1 MGDSYIYKNQKKL
14 RWGYTTGTCAAA
26 ASLAAAVM
34 LLQGRRM
41 EQVSLTTPKGVRLDL
56 EVEEMDIK
64 ENCVCCGVRKDA
76 GDDPDVTDGL
86 MVYSQVRLPDADSG
100 GAGDAREAGNAREAG
115 DNTDAGDNRNACGD
129 YVYEK
134 DGLRLNLSG
143 GVGVGRVTRCGLNCE
158 VGKAAIN
165 PVPRQMIFEQVAGVC
180 REAGFKGVLSIE
192 IRVPEALKVA
202 DKTFNS
208 RLGIRGG
215 ISILGT
221 SGMVE
226 PMSETA
232 LLDTIRLELRQRIRN
247 GEKNLLVTPGN
258 YGENFVGTVLG
269 LGLGQAVKCSNFI
282 GSTIDMA
289 VEEGAESILLIG
301 HGGKLIKLA
310 AGIMNTHSSWA
321 DGRMEILAAH
331 GAACGAKREMV
342 EQILEAVTVDEGLGL
357 LETEDGLR
365 EQVMKRVMAR
375 LEQYVKQRAGGRLR
389 AEVIVFTNERGIL
402 GSTTG
407 ADDMLLY
414 FTDRI
419 SNR

>member
-1 MGDSYIYKNQKKL
+1 MADSYIYKNQKKL

-56 EVEEMDIK
+56 EVEEMDIR

-86 MVYSQVRLPDADSG
+86 MVYSQVRLPDADGG
-100 GAGDAREAGNAREAG
+100 GAGDARE
-115 DNTDAGDNRNACGD
+115 AGDNRNACGD

-143 GVGVGRVTRCGLNCE
+143 GVGVGRVTRWGLSCE

-232 LLDTIRLELRQRIRN
+232 LLDTIRLELRQRIRK

-258 YGENFVGTVLG
+258 YGESFVGNVLG

-357 LETEDGLR
+357 LETEGGLR

>member
-34 LLQGRRM
+34 LLRGRRM

-56 EVEEMDIK
+56 EVEEMETGK
-64 ENCVCCGVRKDA
+64 NCVCCGVRKDA

-100 GAGDAREAGNAREAG
+100 GAGDAREAGDNTEAG
-115 DNTDAGDNRNACGD
+115 DDRNACGD

-143 GVGVGRVTRCGLNCE
+143 GVGVGRVTQCGLSCE

-180 REAGFKGVLSIE
+180 RESGFKGVLSIE

-208 RLGIRGG
+208 RLGIQGG

-232 LLDTIRLELRQRIRN
+232 LLDTIRLELRQRIRK

-258 YGENFVGTVLG
+258 YGESFVGTVLG

-289 VEEGAESILLIG
+289 VEEGAESMLLIG

-331 GAACGAKREMV
+331 GAACGAKRELV
-342 EQILEAVTVDEGLGL
+342 EQIMEAVTVDEGLRL

-375 LEQYVKQRAGGRLR
+375 LEQYVKRRAGGRLR

-402 GSTTG
+402 GATTG

-414 FTDRI
+414 FT
-419 SNR
+419 NRLRNR

>member
-56 EVEEMDIK
+56 EVEEMDTG
-64 ENCVCCGVRKDA
+64 ENRVSCGVRKDA

-86 MVYSQVRLPDADSG
+86 MVYSQVRLPDADSVDVS
-100 GAGDAREAGNAREAG
+100 GAG
-115 DNTDAGDNRNACGD
+115 GD

-143 GVGVGRVTRCGLNCE
+143 GVGVGRVTQCGLSCE

-180 REAGFKGVLSIE
+180 RESGFKGVLSIE
-192 IRVPEALKVA
+192 IRVPGAFKVA

-208 RLGIRGG
+208 RLGIQGG

-232 LLDTIRLELRQRIRN
+232 LLDTIRLELRQRIRK

-258 YGENFVGTVLG
+258 YGENFVGNVLG

-331 GAACGAKREMV
+331 GAACGAKRELV
-342 EQILEAVTVDEGLGL
+342 EQILEAVTVDEGLRL

-365 EQVMKRVMAR
+365 EQVMKRVMMR
-375 LEQYVKQRAGGRLR
+375 LEQHVKRRAGGRLR

-402 GSTTG
+402 GATTG
-407 ADDMLLY
+407 ADSLLTY

-419 SNR
+419 RNR

>member
-34 LLQGRRM
+34 LLRGRRM

-56 EVEEMDIK
+56 EVEEMETGK
-64 ENCVCCGVRKDA
+64 NCVCCGVRKDA

-100 GAGDAREAGNAREAG
+100 GAGDAREAGDNTEAG
-115 DNTDAGDNRNACGD
+115 DDRNDCGD

-134 DGLRLNLSG
+134 DGLRLILSG
-143 GVGVGRVTRCGLNCE
+143 GVGVGRVTQCGLSCE

-180 REAGFKGVLSIE
+180 RESGFKGVLSIE

-208 RLGIRGG
+208 RLGIQGG

-331 GAACGAKREMV
+331 GAACGAKRELV
-342 EQILEAVTVDEGLGL
+342 EQILEAVTVDEGLRL

-375 LEQYVKQRAGGRLR
+375 LEQHVKQRAGGRLR

-402 GSTTG
+402 GATTG

-414 FTDRI
+414 FT
-419 SNR
+419 NRLRNR

>member
-34 LLQGRRM
+34 LLRGRRM

-56 EVEEMDIK
+56 EVEEMETG

-100 GAGDAREAGNAREAG
+100 GAGDAREAGDNTEAG
-115 DNTDAGDNRNACGD
+115 DDRNACGD

-134 DGLRLNLSG
+134 DGLRLILSG
-143 GVGVGRVTRCGLNCE
+143 GVGVGRVTQCGLSCE

-180 REAGFKGVLSIE
+180 RESGFKGVLSIE

-208 RLGIRGG
+208 RLGIQGG

-232 LLDTIRLELRQRIRN
+232 LLDTIRLELRQRIRK

-258 YGENFVGTVLG
+258 YGESFVGTVLG

-289 VEEGAESILLIG
+289 VEEGAESMLLIG

-331 GAACGAKREMV
+331 GAACGAKESWWN
-342 EQILEAVTVDEGLGL
+342 
-357 LETEDGLR
+357 
-365 EQVMKRVMAR
+365 R
-375 LEQYVKQRAGGRLR
+375 LWKQ
-389 AEVIVFTNERGIL
+389 
-402 GSTTG
+402 
-407 ADDMLLY
+407 
-414 FTDRI
+414 
-419 SNR
+419 

>member
-34 LLQGRRM
+34 LLRGRRM

-56 EVEEMDIK
+56 EVEEMETGK
-64 ENCVCCGVRKDA
+64 NCVCCGVRKDA

-100 GAGDAREAGNAREAG
+100 GAGDAREAGDNTEAG
-115 DNTDAGDNRNACGD
+115 DDRNACGD

-134 DGLRLNLSG
+134 DGLRLILSG
-143 GVGVGRVTRCGLNCE
+143 GVGVGRVTQCGLSCE

-180 REAGFKGVLSIE
+180 RESGFKGVLSIE

-208 RLGIRGG
+208 RLGIQGG

-232 LLDTIRLELRQRIRN
+232 LLDTIRLELRQRIRK

-331 GAACGAKREMV
+331 GAACGAKRELV
-342 EQILEAVTVDEGLGL
+342 EQIMEAVTVDEGLRL

-375 LEQYVKQRAGGRLR
+375 LEQYVKRRAGGRLR

-402 GSTTG
+402 GATTG

-414 FTDRI
+414 FT
-419 SNR
+419 NRLRNR

>member
-1 MGDSYIYKNQKKL
+1 MADSYIYKNQKKL

-56 EVEEMDIK
+56 EVEEMDTG
-64 ENCVCCGVRKDA
+64 ENRVSCGVRKDA

-86 MVYSQVRLPDADSG
+86 MVYSQVRLPDADSVDVS
-100 GAGDAREAGNAREAG
+100 GAG
-115 DNTDAGDNRNACGD
+115 GD

-143 GVGVGRVTRCGLNCE
+143 GVGVGRVTQCGLSCE

-180 REAGFKGVLSIE
+180 RESGFKGVLSIE
-192 IRVPEALKVA
+192 IRVPGAFKVA

-208 RLGIRGG
+208 RLGIQGG

-232 LLDTIRLELRQRIRN
+232 LLDTIRLELRQRIRK

-258 YGENFVGTVLG
+258 YGENFVGNVLG

-331 GAACGAKREMV
+331 GAACGAKRELV
-342 EQILEAVTVDEGLGL
+342 EQILEAVTVDEGLRL

-365 EQVMKRVMAR
+365 EQVMKRVMGR
-375 LEQYVKQRAGGRLR
+375 LEQHMKRRAGERLR
-389 AEVIVFTNERGIL
+389 AEAIVFTNERGIL
-402 GSTTG
+402 GATTG
-407 ADDMLLY
+407 ADDLLMF
-414 FTDRI
+414 FTDRMR
-419 SNR
+419 NR

>member
-34 LLQGRRM
+34 LLRGRRM

-56 EVEEMDIK
+56 EVEEMETG

-100 GAGDAREAGNAREAG
+100 GAGDAREAGDNTEAG
-115 DNTDAGDNRNACGD
+115 DDRNACGD

-134 DGLRLNLSG
+134 DGLRLILSG
-143 GVGVGRVTRCGLNCE
+143 GVGVGRVTQCGLSCE

-180 REAGFKGVLSIE
+180 RESGFKGVLSIE

-208 RLGIRGG
+208 RLGIQGG

-232 LLDTIRLELRQRIRN
+232 LLDTIRLELRQRIRK

-258 YGENFVGTVLG
+258 YGESFVGTVLG

-289 VEEGAESILLIG
+289 VEEGAESMLLIG

-331 GAACGAKREMV
+331 GAACGAKRELV
-342 EQILEAVTVDEGLGL
+342 EQIMEAVTVDEGLRL

-402 GSTTG
+402 GATTG

-414 FTDRI
+414 FT
-419 SNR
+419 NRLRNR

>member
-34 LLQGRRM
+34 LLRGRRM

-56 EVEEMDIK
+56 EVEEMETG
-64 ENCVCCGVRKDA
+64 ENYVCCGVRKDA

-100 GAGDAREAGNAREAG
+100 GAGDAREAGDNTEAG
-115 DNTDAGDNRNACGD
+115 DDRNACGD

-134 DGLRLNLSG
+134 DGLRLILSG
-143 GVGVGRVTRCGLNCE
+143 GVGVGRVTQCGLSCE

-180 REAGFKGVLSIE
+180 RESGFKGVLSIE

-208 RLGIRGG
+208 RLGIQGG

-331 GAACGAKREMV
+331 GAACGAKRELV

-357 LETEDGLR
+357 LETEGGLR

-375 LEQYVKQRAGGRLR
+375 LEQHVKQRAGGRLR

>member
-34 LLQGRRM
+34 LLRGRRM

-56 EVEEMDIK
+56 EVEEMETGK
-64 ENCVCCGVRKDA
+64 NCVCCGVRKDA

-86 MVYSQVRLPDADSG
+86 MVYSQVRLPGADSG
-100 GAGDAREAGNAREAG
+100 GAGDAREAGDNTEAG
-115 DNTDAGDNRNACGD
+115 DDRNDCGD

-134 DGLRLNLSG
+134 DGLRLILSG
-143 GVGVGRVTRCGLNCE
+143 GVGVGRVTQCGLSCE

-180 REAGFKGVLSIE
+180 REAGFKGALSIE

-208 RLGIRGG
+208 RLGIQGG

-232 LLDTIRLELRQRIRN
+232 LLDTIRLELRQRIRK

-258 YGENFVGTVLG
+258 YGESFVDTVLG

-342 EQILEAVTVDEGLGL
+342 EQILEAVTVDEGLRL

>member
-34 LLQGRRM
+34 LLRGRRM

-56 EVEEMDIK
+56 EVEEMETGK
-64 ENCVCCGVRKDA
+64 NCVCCGVRKDA

-100 GAGDAREAGNAREAG
+100 GAGDAREAGDNTEAG
-115 DNTDAGDNRNACGD
+115 DDRNDCGD

-134 DGLRLNLSG
+134 DGLRLILSG
-143 GVGVGRVTRCGLNCE
+143 GVGVGRVTQCGLSCE

-180 REAGFKGVLSIE
+180 RESGFKGVLSIE

-208 RLGIRGG
+208 RLGIQGG

-232 LLDTIRLELRQRIRN
+232 LLDTIRLELRQRIRK

-258 YGENFVGTVLG
+258 YGESFVDTVLG

-331 GAACGAKREMV
+331 GAACGAKRELV
-342 EQILEAVTVDEGLGL
+342 EQIMEAVTVDEGLRL

-375 LEQYVKQRAGGRLR
+375 LEQYVKRRAGGRLR

-402 GSTTG
+402 GATTG

-414 FTDRI
+414 FT
-419 SNR
+419 NRLRNR

>member
-34 LLQGRRM
+34 LLRGRRM

-56 EVEEMDIK
+56 EVEEMETG

-100 GAGDAREAGNAREAG
+100 GAGDAREAGDNTEAG
-115 DNTDAGDNRNACGD
+115 DDRNACGD

-134 DGLRLNLSG
+134 DGLRLILSG
-143 GVGVGRVTRCGLNCE
+143 GVGVGRVTQCGLSCE

-180 REAGFKGVLSIE
+180 RESGFKGVLSIE

-208 RLGIRGG
+208 RLGIQGG

-232 LLDTIRLELRQRIRN
+232 LLDTIRLELRQRIRK

-289 VEEGAESILLIG
+289 VEEGAESMLLIG

-331 GAACGAKREMV
+331 GAACGAKRELV
-342 EQILEAVTVDEGLGL
+342 EQIMEAVTVDEGLRL

-375 LEQYVKQRAGGRLR
+375 LEQYVKRRAGGRLR

-402 GSTTG
+402 GATTG

-414 FTDRI
+414 FT
-419 SNR
+419 NRLRNR

>member
-1 MGDSYIYKNQKKL
+1 MADSYIYKNQKKL

-56 EVEEMDIK
+56 EVEEMDTG
-64 ENCVCCGVRKDA
+64 ENRVSCGVRKDA

-86 MVYSQVRLPDADSG
+86 MVYSQVRLPDADSVDVS
-100 GAGDAREAGNAREAG
+100 GAG
-115 DNTDAGDNRNACGD
+115 GD

-134 DGLRLNLSG
+134 DG
-143 GVGVGRVTRCGLNCE
+143 GVGVGRVTQCGLSCE

-180 REAGFKGVLSIE
+180 RESGFKGVLSIE
-192 IRVPEALKVA
+192 IRVPGAFKVA

-232 LLDTIRLELRQRIRN
+232 LLDTIRLELRQRIRK

-258 YGENFVGTVLG
+258 YGENFVGNVLG

-331 GAACGAKREMV
+331 GAACGAKRELV
-342 EQILEAVTVDEGLGL
+342 EQILEAVTVDEGLRL

-365 EQVMKRVMAR
+365 EQVMKRVMGR
-375 LEQYVKQRAGGRLR
+375 LEQHMKRRAGERLR
-389 AEVIVFTNERGIL
+389 AEAIVFTNERGIL
-402 GSTTG
+402 GATTG
-407 ADDMLLY
+407 ADDLLMF
-414 FTDRI
+414 FTDRMR
-419 SNR
+419 NR

>member
-34 LLQGRRM
+34 LLRGRRM

-56 EVEEMDIK
+56 EVEEMETG

-100 GAGDAREAGNAREAG
+100 GAGDAREAGDNTEAG
-115 DNTDAGDNRNACGD
+115 DDRNACGD

-134 DGLRLNLSG
+134 DGLRLILSG
-143 GVGVGRVTRCGLNCE
+143 GVGVGRVTQCGLSCE

-180 REAGFKGVLSIE
+180 RESGFKGVLSIE

-208 RLGIRGG
+208 RLGIQGG

-232 LLDTIRLELRQRIRN
+232 LLDTIRLELRQRIRK

-258 YGENFVGTVLG
+258 YGESFVGTVLG

-289 VEEGAESILLIG
+289 VEEGAESMLLIG

-375 LEQYVKQRAGGRLR
+375 LEQHVKQRAGGRLR

-402 GSTTG
+402 GATTG

-414 FTDRI
+414 FT
-419 SNR
+419 NRLRNR

>member
-34 LLQGRRM
+34 LLRGRRM

-56 EVEEMDIK
+56 EVEEMETG

-100 GAGDAREAGNAREAG
+100 GAGDAREAG
-115 DNTDAGDNRNACGD
+115 DDRNACGD

-134 DGLRLNLSG
+134 DGLRLILSG
-143 GVGVGRVTRCGLNCE
+143 GVGVGRVTKCGLSCE

-180 REAGFKGVLSIE
+180 RESGFKGVLSIE

-208 RLGIRGG
+208 RLGIQGG

-232 LLDTIRLELRQRIRN
+232 LLDTIRLELRQRIRK

-331 GAACGAKREMV
+331 GAACGAKRELV
-342 EQILEAVTVDEGLGL
+342 EQIMEAVTVDEGLRL

-375 LEQYVKQRAGGRLR
+375 LEQYVKRRAGGRLR

-414 FTDRI
+414 FT
-419 SNR
+419 NRLRNR

>member
-34 LLQGRRM
+34 LLQDRRM

-56 EVEEMDIK
+56 EVEEMETGK
-64 ENCVCCGVRKDA
+64 KYVSCGVRKDA

-86 MVYSQVRLPDADSG
+86 MVYSVVRMPGKDDADTG
-100 GAGDAREAGNAREAG
+100 
-115 DNTDAGDNRNACGD
+115 GD
-129 YVYEK
+129 YVYEE
-134 DGLRLNLSG
+134 DGFCLNLSG
-143 GVGVGRVTRCGLNCE
+143 GVGVGRVTQDGLSCE
-158 VGKAAIN
+158 VGKTAIN
-165 PVPRQMIFEQVAGVC
+165 PVPRQMIFSQVAGVC
-180 REAGFKGVLSIE
+180 RESGFKGILFIE
-192 IRVPEALKVA
+192 IRVPGAIKVA

-208 RLGIRGG
+208 RLGIQGG

-232 LLDTIRLELRQRIRN
+232 LLDTIRLELRQRIRK
-247 GEKNLLVTPGN
+247 GEKILLVTPGN
-258 YGENFVGTVLG
+258 YGENFVGNVLG

-289 VEEGAESILLIG
+289 VEEGAEAVLLIG

-331 GAACGAKREMV
+331 GAACGAKRELV
-342 EQILEAVTVDEGLGL
+342 EQILEAVTVDEGLRL

-365 EQVMKRVMAR
+365 EQVMKRVMGR
-375 LEQYVKQRAGGRLR
+375 LEQHVKRRAGEGLR
-389 AEVIVFTNERGIL
+389 AEAIVFTNERGIL
-402 GSTTG
+402 GATTG
-407 ADDMLLY
+407 ADDLLMY
-414 FTDRI
+414 FTDRMR
-419 SNR
+419 NR

>member
-34 LLQGRRM
+34 LLRGRRM

-56 EVEEMDIK
+56 EVEEMETGK
-64 ENCVCCGVRKDA
+64 NCVCCGVRKDA

-100 GAGDAREAGNAREAG
+100 GAGDAREAGDNTEAG
-115 DNTDAGDNRNACGD
+115 DDRNDCGD

-134 DGLRLNLSG
+134 DGLRLILSG
-143 GVGVGRVTRCGLNCE
+143 GVGVGRVTQCGLSCE

-180 REAGFKGVLSIE
+180 RESGFKGVLSIE

-208 RLGIRGG
+208 RLGIQGG

-331 GAACGAKREMV
+331 GAACGAKRELV
-342 EQILEAVTVDEGLGL
+342 EQILEAVTVDEGLRL

-375 LEQYVKQRAGGRLR
+375 LEQHVKQRAGGRLR

>member
-34 LLQGRRM
+34 LLRGRRM

-56 EVEEMDIK
+56 EVEEMETG

-100 GAGDAREAGNAREAG
+100 GAGDAREAG
-115 DNTDAGDNRNACGD
+115 DDRNACGD

-134 DGLRLNLSG
+134 DGLRLILSG
-143 GVGVGRVTRCGLNCE
+143 GVGVGRVTQCGLSCE

-180 REAGFKGVLSIE
+180 RESGFKGVLSIE

-208 RLGIRGG
+208 RLGIQGG

-232 LLDTIRLELRQRIRN
+232 LLDTIRLELRQRIRK

-331 GAACGAKREMV
+331 GAACGAKRELV
-342 EQILEAVTVDEGLGL
+342 EQIMEAVTVDEGLRL

-375 LEQYVKQRAGGRLR
+375 LEQYVKRRAGGRLR

-402 GSTTG
+402 GATTG

-414 FTDRI
+414 FT
-419 SNR
+419 NRLRNR

>member
-56 EVEEMDIK
+56 EVEEMDIR

-86 MVYSQVRLPDADSG
+86 MVYSQVRLPDADGG
-100 GAGDAREAGNAREAG
+100 GAGDARE
-115 DNTDAGDNRNACGD
+115 AGDNRNACGD

-143 GVGVGRVTRCGLNCE
+143 GVGVGRVTRWGLSCE

-247 GEKNLLVTPGN
+247 EEKNLLVTPGN

-331 GAACGAKREMV
+331 GAACGAKRELV
-342 EQILEAVTVDEGLGL
+342 EQILEAVTVDEGLRL

-375 LEQYVKQRAGGRLR
+375 LEQHVKQRAGGRLR

>member
-56 EVEEMDIK
+56 EVEEMDTG
-64 ENCVCCGVRKDA
+64 ENRVSCGVRKDA

-86 MVYSQVRLPDADSG
+86 MVYSQVRLPDADSVDVS
-100 GAGDAREAGNAREAG
+100 GAG
-115 DNTDAGDNRNACGD
+115 GD

-143 GVGVGRVTRCGLNCE
+143 GVGVGRVTQCGLSCE

-180 REAGFKGVLSIE
+180 RESGFKGVLSIE
-192 IRVPEALKVA
+192 IRVPGAFKVA

-208 RLGIRGG
+208 RLGIQGG

-331 GAACGAKREMV
+331 GAACGAKRELV
-342 EQILEAVTVDEGLGL
+342 EQILEAVTVDEGLRL

-365 EQVMKRVMAR
+365 EQVMKRVMGR
-375 LEQYVKQRAGGRLR
+375 LEQHMKRRAGERLR
-389 AEVIVFTNERGIL
+389 AEAIVFTNERGIL
-402 GSTTG
+402 GATTG
-407 ADDMLLY
+407 ADDLLMF
-414 FTDRI
+414 FTDRMR
-419 SNR
+419 NR

>member
-41 EQVSLTTPKGVRLDL
+41 EQVSLTTPKGIRLDL
-56 EVEEMDIK
+56 EVEEMDPG
-64 ENCVCCGVRKDA
+64 ENSVSCGVRKDA

-86 MVYSQVRLPDADSG
+86 MVYSQVRLPDADSVDVS
-100 GAGDAREAGNAREAG
+100 GAG
-115 DNTDAGDNRNACGD
+115 GD

-143 GVGVGRVTRCGLNCE
+143 GVGVGRVTQCGLSCE

-180 REAGFKGVLSIE
+180 RESGFKGVLSIE
-192 IRVPEALKVA
+192 IRVPGAFKVA

-208 RLGIRGG
+208 RLGIQGG

-232 LLDTIRLELRQRIRN
+232 LLDTIRLELRQRIRK

-258 YGENFVGTVLG
+258 YGESFVGNVLG

-331 GAACGAKREMV
+331 GAACGAKRELV
-342 EQILEAVTVDEGLGL
+342 EQILEAVTVDEGLRL

-365 EQVMKRVMAR
+365 EQVMKRVMGR
-375 LEQYVKQRAGGRLR
+375 LEQHMKRRAGERLR
-389 AEVIVFTNERGIL
+389 AEAIVFTNERGIL
-402 GSTTG
+402 GATTG
-407 ADDMLLY
+407 ADDLLMF
-414 FTDRI
+414 FTDRMR
-419 SNR
+419 NR

>member
-34 LLQGRRM
+34 LLRGRRM

-56 EVEEMDIK
+56 EVEEMDIR

-100 GAGDAREAGNAREAG
+100 GAGDAREAGDNTEAG
-115 DNTDAGDNRNACGD
+115 DDRNACGD

-143 GVGVGRVTRCGLNCE
+143 GVGVGRVTQCGLSCE

-180 REAGFKGVLSIE
+180 RESGFKGVLSIE

-208 RLGIRGG
+208 RLGIQGG

-331 GAACGAKREMV
+331 GAACGAKRELV

-357 LETEDGLR
+357 LETEGGLR

-375 LEQYVKQRAGGRLR
+375 LEQHVKQRAGGRLR

-402 GSTTG
+402 GATTG

>member
-1 MGDSYIYKNQKKL
+1 MGIHHRYLCGSGFLGSCRYVVAGQ
-14 RWGYTTGTCAAA
+14 
-26 ASLAAAVM
+26 
-34 LLQGRRM
+34 

-56 EVEEMDIK
+56 EVEEMDTG
-64 ENCVCCGVRKDA
+64 ENRVSCGVRKDA

-86 MVYSQVRLPDADSG
+86 MVYSQVRLPDADSVDVS
-100 GAGDAREAGNAREAG
+100 GAG
-115 DNTDAGDNRNACGD
+115 GD

-143 GVGVGRVTRCGLNCE
+143 GVGVGRVTQCGLSCE

-180 REAGFKGVLSIE
+180 RESGFKGVLSIE
-192 IRVPEALKVA
+192 IRVPGAFKVA

-208 RLGIRGG
+208 RLGIQGG

-232 LLDTIRLELRQRIRN
+232 LLDTIRLELRQRIRK

-258 YGENFVGTVLG
+258 YGENFVGNVLG

-331 GAACGAKREMV
+331 GAACGAKRELV
-342 EQILEAVTVDEGLGL
+342 EQILEAVTVDEGLRL

-365 EQVMKRVMAR
+365 EQVMKRVMGR
-375 LEQYVKQRAGGRLR
+375 LEQHMKRRAGERLR
-389 AEVIVFTNERGIL
+389 AEAIVFTNERGIL
-402 GSTTG
+402 GATTG
-407 ADDMLLY
+407 ADDLLMF
-414 FTDRI
+414 FTDRMR
-419 SNR
+419 NR

>member
-1 MGDSYIYKNQKKL
+1 MG
-14 RWGYTTGTCAAA
+14 RGT
-26 ASLAAAVM
+26 
-34 LLQGRRM
+34 Q
-41 EQVSLTTPKGVRLDL
+41 
-56 EVEEMDIK
+56 
-64 ENCVCCGVRKDA
+64 
-76 GDDPDVTDGL
+76 
-86 MVYSQVRLPDADSG
+86 
-100 GAGDAREAGNAREAG
+100 
-115 DNTDAGDNRNACGD
+115 
-129 YVYEK
+129 
-134 DGLRLNLSG
+134 
-143 GVGVGRVTRCGLNCE
+143 CGLSCE

-180 REAGFKGVLSIE
+180 RESGFKGVLSIE
-192 IRVPEALKVA
+192 IRVPGAFEVA
-202 DKTFNS
+202 HRTFNS

-221 SGMVE
+221 SGIVE

-232 LLDTIRLELRQRIRN
+232 LLDTIRLELRQRIRK

-258 YGENFVGTVLG
+258 YGESFVGNVLG

-331 GAACGAKREMV
+331 GAACGAKRELV
-342 EQILEAVTVDEGLGL
+342 EQILEAVTVDEGLRL

-365 EQVMKRVMAR
+365 EQVMKRVMGR
-375 LEQYVKQRAGGRLR
+375 LEQHVKRRAGEGLR
-389 AEVIVFTNERGIL
+389 AEAIVFTNERGIL
-402 GSTTG
+402 GATTG
-407 ADDMLLY
+407 ADDLLMY
-414 FTDRI
+414 FTDRMR
-419 SNR
+419 NR

>member
-34 LLQGRRM
+34 LLRGRRM

-56 EVEEMDIK
+56 EVEEMETG

-100 GAGDAREAGNAREAG
+100 GAGDAREAGDNTEAG
-115 DNTDAGDNRNACGD
+115 DDRNACGD

-134 DGLRLNLSG
+134 DGLRLILSG
-143 GVGVGRVTRCGLNCE
+143 GVGVGRVTQCGLSCE

-180 REAGFKGVLSIE
+180 RESGFKGVLSIE

-208 RLGIRGG
+208 RLGIQGG

-232 LLDTIRLELRQRIRN
+232 LLDTIRLELRQRIRK

-258 YGENFVGTVLG
+258 YGESFVGTVLG

-289 VEEGAESILLIG
+289 VDEGAESMLLIG

-331 GAACGAKREMV
+331 GAACGAKRELV
-342 EQILEAVTVDEGLGL
+342 EQIMEAVTVDEGLRL

-375 LEQYVKQRAGGRLR
+375 LEQYVKRRAGGRLR

-402 GSTTG
+402 GATTG

-414 FTDRI
+414 FT
-419 SNR
+419 NRLRNR

>member
-34 LLQGRRM
+34 LLRGRRM

-56 EVEEMDIK
+56 EVEEMETGK
-64 ENCVCCGVRKDA
+64 NCVCCGVRKDA

-100 GAGDAREAGNAREAG
+100 GAGDAREAGDNTEAG
-115 DNTDAGDNRNACGD
+115 DDRNDCGD

-134 DGLRLNLSG
+134 DGLRLILSG
-143 GVGVGRVTRCGLNCE
+143 GVGVGRVTQCGLSCE

-180 REAGFKGVLSIE
+180 RESGFKGVLSIE

-208 RLGIRGG
+208 RLGIHGG

-232 LLDTIRLELRQRIRN
+232 LLDTIRLELRQRIRK

-258 YGENFVGTVLG
+258 YGESFVDTVLG

-375 LEQYVKQRAGGRLR
+375 LEQHVKQRAGGRLR

-402 GSTTG
+402 GATTG

-414 FTDRI
+414 FT
-419 SNR
+419 NRLRNR

>member
-34 LLQGRRM
+34 LLRGRRM

-56 EVEEMDIK
+56 EVEEMETG

-100 GAGDAREAGNAREAG
+100 GAGDAREAGDNTEAG
-115 DNTDAGDNRNACGD
+115 DDRNACGD

-134 DGLRLNLSG
+134 DGLRLILSG
-143 GVGVGRVTRCGLNCE
+143 GVGVGRVTQCGLSCE

-180 REAGFKGVLSIE
+180 RESGFKGVLSIE

-208 RLGIRGG
+208 RLGIQGG

-232 LLDTIRLELRQRIRN
+232 LLDTIRLELRQRIRK

-331 GAACGAKREMV
+331 GAACGAKRELV
-342 EQILEAVTVDEGLGL
+342 EQIMEAVTVDEGLRL

-375 LEQYVKQRAGGRLR
+375 LEQYVKRRAGGRLR

-402 GSTTG
+402 GATTG

-414 FTDRI
+414 FT
-419 SNR
+419 NRLRNR

>member
-1 MGDSYIYKNQKKL
+1 
-14 RWGYTTGTCAAA
+14 
-26 ASLAAAVM
+26 
-34 LLQGRRM
+34 
-41 EQVSLTTPKGVRLDL
+41 
-56 EVEEMDIK
+56 
-64 ENCVCCGVRKDA
+64 
-76 GDDPDVTDGL
+76 
-86 MVYSQVRLPDADSG
+86 MVYSQVRLPDADGG
-100 GAGDAREAGNAREAG
+100 GAGDARDAGDAG

-331 GAACGAKREMV
+331 GAACGAKRELV
-342 EQILEAVTVDEGLGL
+342 EQILEAVTVDEGLRL

-365 EQVMKRVMAR
+365 EQVMKRVMGR
-375 LEQYVKQRAGGRLR
+375 LEQHVKRRAGEGLR
-389 AEVIVFTNERGIL
+389 AEAIVFTNERGIL
-402 GSTTG
+402 GATTG
-407 ADDMLLY
+407 ADDLLMY
-414 FTDRI
+414 FTDRMR
-419 SNR
+419 NR

>member
-34 LLQGRRM
+34 LLRGRRM

-56 EVEEMDIK
+56 EVEDMETG

-100 GAGDAREAGNAREAG
+100 GAGDAREAGDNTEAG
-115 DNTDAGDNRNACGD
+115 DDRNACGD

-134 DGLRLNLSG
+134 DGLRLILSG
-143 GVGVGRVTRCGLNCE
+143 GVGVGRVTQCGLSCE

-180 REAGFKGVLSIE
+180 RESGFKGVLSIE

-208 RLGIRGG
+208 RLGIQGG

-232 LLDTIRLELRQRIRN
+232 LLDTIRLELRQRIRK

-258 YGENFVGTVLG
+258 YGESFVGTVLG

-289 VEEGAESILLIG
+289 VEEGAESMLLIG

-331 GAACGAKREMV
+331 GAACGAKRELV
-342 EQILEAVTVDEGLGL
+342 EQIMEAVTVDEGMRL

-375 LEQYVKQRAGGRLR
+375 LEQYVKRRAGGRLR

-402 GSTTG
+402 GATTG

-414 FTDRI
+414 FT
-419 SNR
+419 NRLRNR

>member
-34 LLQGRRM
+34 LLRGRRM

-56 EVEEMDIK
+56 EVEEMETGK
-64 ENCVCCGVRKDA
+64 NCVCCGVRKDA

-100 GAGDAREAGNAREAG
+100 GAGDAREAG
-115 DNTDAGDNRNACGD
+115 DDRNACGD

-134 DGLRLNLSG
+134 DGLRLILSG
-143 GVGVGRVTRCGLNCE
+143 GVGVGRVTQCGLSCE

-180 REAGFKGVLSIE
+180 RESGFKGVLSIE

-208 RLGIRGG
+208 RLGIQGG

-232 LLDTIRLELRQRIRN
+232 LLDTIRLELRQRIRK

-331 GAACGAKREMV
+331 GAACGAKRELV
-342 EQILEAVTVDEGLGL
+342 EQIMEAVTVDEGLRL

-375 LEQYVKQRAGGRLR
+375 LEQHVKQRAGGRLR

-402 GSTTG
+402 GATTG

-414 FTDRI
+414 FT
-419 SNR
+419 NRLRNR

>member
-56 EVEEMDIK
+56 EVEEMDTG
-64 ENCVCCGVRKDA
+64 ENRVSCGVRKDA

-86 MVYSQVRLPDADSG
+86 MVYSQVRLPDADSVDVS
-100 GAGDAREAGNAREAG
+100 GAG
-115 DNTDAGDNRNACGD
+115 GD

-143 GVGVGRVTRCGLNCE
+143 GVGVGRVTQCGLSCE

-180 REAGFKGVLSIE
+180 RESGFKGVLSIE
-192 IRVPEALKVA
+192 IRVPGAFKVA

-208 RLGIRGG
+208 RLGIQGG

-232 LLDTIRLELRQRIRN
+232 LLDTIRLELRQRIRK

-258 YGENFVGTVLG
+258 YGENFVGNVLG

-331 GAACGAKREMV
+331 GAACGAKRELV
-342 EQILEAVTVDEGLGL
+342 EQILEAVTVDEGLRL

-365 EQVMKRVMAR
+365 EQVMKRVMGR
-375 LEQYVKQRAGGRLR
+375 LEQHMKRRAGERLR
-389 AEVIVFTNERGIL
+389 AEAIVFTNERGIL
-402 GSTTG
+402 GATTG
-407 ADDMLLY
+407 ADDLLMF
-414 FTDRI
+414 FTDRMR
-419 SNR
+419 NR

>member
-34 LLQGRRM
+34 LLRGRRM

-56 EVEEMDIK
+56 EVEEMETG

-100 GAGDAREAGNAREAG
+100 GAGDAREAGDNTEAG
-115 DNTDAGDNRNACGD
+115 DDRNACGD

-143 GVGVGRVTRCGLNCE
+143 GVGVGRVTQCGLSCE

-180 REAGFKGVLSIE
+180 RESGFKGVLSIE

-208 RLGIRGG
+208 RLGIQGG

-232 LLDTIRLELRQRIRN
+232 LLDTIRLELRQRIRK

-258 YGENFVGTVLG
+258 YGESFVGTVLG

-289 VEEGAESILLIG
+289 VEEGAESMLLIG

-331 GAACGAKREMV
+331 GAACGAKRELV
-342 EQILEAVTVDEGLGL
+342 EQIMEAVTVDEGLRL

-402 GSTTG
+402 GATTG

-414 FTDRI
+414 FT
-419 SNR
+419 NRLRNR